1 MSLLN
6 VTFKLIFTN
15 AFARPTHSFPNITM
29 LGRAAS
35 SFANNHH
42 NNVQQPLS
50 MNGKLSNIQKQP
62 MTVNN
67 SKRKFERSSSNL
79 AALHQQQEFDENL
92 FDFGDDDD
100 IRAEVYSSSEIK
112 YPSLPPVPSQPKPSQ
127 KHPVSSAT
135 VPWSSSPQSHLQKPA
150 LPKIEPKPIEREDQA
165 GPAKKRRKLP
175 WAAEQ
180 DAELQAS
187 THLVRPNSD
196 FTPLPKDK
204 DSGQK
209 YPWNKTASAVKEE
222 QKEMRKKFG
231 TKQTAIKLTGIAG
244 TTVQKTTP
252 STHLSEEQRAVAR
265 AVVDGGK
272 SVFFTGSAGT
282 GKSVLMKA
290 IIAQLRMKYRR
301 DADRLA
307 ITASTGL
314 AACVIEGS
322 TIHSWAG
329 IGLGKEPA
337 QELAKKIRRNAKTK
351 SKWMRTKVLIIDEIS
366 MVDGELFDK
375 LENIARIIRGN
386 GRPFGGIQLVV
397 TGDFFQLPPVPER
410 NQVAKFAFDATT
422 WKTCIELTI
431 LLTHVFRQKDP
442 TFANMLNEMRL
453 GKLSTSTI
461 AEFRKLSRPLDFKD
475 DVEATELF
483 PTRNEVDSANNGR
496 MTRLDGQL
504 MTYMATDGGV
514 ADLAVRNRV
523 LANFMAPE
531 KLTLKKGA
539 QVMLIKNIDTQLVN
553 GTLGKV
559 LCFMDEATW
568 ITYKGDEDSYRAA
581 YREGMSDDE
590 DTKVAREKFNAA
602 RFKNQDPGSTPTY
615 WPMVRFPLADGTVR
629 DILCPPEEWK
639 TESAQNEVVATRKQ
653 VPLILA
659 WALSIHKAQ
668 GQTLNRV
675 KVDLGKV
682 FERGQAY
689 VALSRATSQAGLQVL
704 RFDAKKVMVH
714 PKVTTFYQELTSIH
728 DHAAKTKKQTL
739 LTQDGKEIIDL
750 DDEERV
756 HAQAY

>member
-1 MSLLN
+1 MSLSCLAY
-6 VTFKLIFTN
+6 KSALIRSSLAIRN
-15 AFARPTHSFPNITM
+15 DAM
-29 LGRAAS
+29 LSRAVCTAKS
-35 SFANNHH
+35 HH
-42 NNVQQPLS
+42 QPLS
-50 MNGKLSNIQKQP
+50 SNSTSSNIQRQP
-62 MTVNN
+62 SLINSANN
-67 SKRKFERSSSNL
+67 PNKRKLERSSSTL

-92 FDFGDDDD
+92 FELGDDDD
-100 IRAEVYSSSEIK
+100 IHAEVYSSAEIK
-112 YPSLPPVPSQPKPSQ
+112 YPTLPPLPSQTRTQNFPA
-127 KHPVSSAT
+127 SSAP
-135 VPWSSSPQSHLQKPA
+135 VVWSSSPLSHLQNPPP
-150 LPKIEPKPIEREDQA
+150 PKIEVKPVIQEEQA
-165 GPAKKRRKLP
+165 GPEKKRRKLP
-175 WAAEQ
+175 WPKEE
-180 DAELQAS
+180 DAKLQAS
-187 THLVRPNSD
+187 THLIRPTSGN

-204 DSGQK
+204 SNGEK
-209 YPWNKTASAVKEE
+209 YPWNKTASAVKEG
-222 QKEMRKKFG
+222 QKEMRKQHG
-231 TKQTAIKLTGIAG
+231 TKQTAIKMNGMTGV
-244 TTVQKTTP
+244 TVQKNMP

-265 AVVDGGK
+265 AVVDEGR

-290 IIAQLRMKYRR
+290 IISQLRSKYRR
-301 DADRLA
+301 EADRLA
-307 ITASTGL
+307 VTASTGL

-337 QELAKKIRRNAKTK
+337 TELAKKIRRNAKTK
-351 SKWMRTKVLIIDEIS
+351 TKWMRTKVLIIDEIS

-386 GRPFGGIQLVV
+386 GRPFGGIQLVI

-442 TFANMLNEMRL
+442 VFANMLNEMRL
-453 GKLSTSTI
+453 GKLSPNSI

-475 DVEATELF
+475 AVEATELF
-483 PTRNEVDSANNGR
+483 PTRNEVDNANNGR

-504 MTYMATDGGV
+504 MTYMATDGGI
-514 ADLAVRNRV
+514 ADLAARNRV

-568 ITYKGDEDSYRAA
+568 MTYKGDEDTYRAA
-581 YREGMSDDE
+581 YREGRSDDE
-590 DTKVAREKFNAA
+590 DTKAAREKFNVA
-602 RFKNQDPGSTPTY
+602 RFKNQEAGAPATY

-639 TESAQNEVVATRKQ
+639 TESAQNEVIATRKQ

-714 PKVTTFYQELTSIH
+714 PKVTTFYQELSSIH
-728 DHAAKTKKQTL
+728 DHATKNKKQTL
-739 LTQDGKEIIDL
+739 LNQNGQEVIDIEE
-750 DDEERV
+750 DDELAYA
-756 HAQAY
+756 HA